1 MCMPF
6 FKGGLHMI
14 NMVVYGLGKIS
25 RRVCNGCLGAKNM
38 NLYGFV
44 SRDFNKATTYKEEY
58 YAKKAYASIKDVY
71 EDENVDV
78 IYLCTPNYLHYE
90 QIKEAL
96 ENKKSV
102 ICEKPMVLESFQLD
116 KLFELAKRNK
126 VFLMEAHKTAF
137 NPLLVKVK
145 EMIQEGAIGDI
156 YYIDA
161 EYSHNILNDDPNF
174 EQWVFGQSG
183 GASRDIGVYPA
194 CFSNYFAQSDIV
206 SHYIV
211 KSGYKD
217 LPCDFFFQSL
227 LEYENGIK
235 ASIKSSWLY
244 DKDHKGTG
252 YIYGTK
258 GYFKIPAY
266 WKEKEA
272 FLIQGDKATK
282 IMVDFYSDF
291 TSEIEHAAKCIES
304 NCIESNIMSLH
315 ASKEIL
321 KAIGQH

>member
-1 MCMPF
+1 MV
-6 FKGGLHMI
+6 
-14 NMVVYGLGKIS
+14 NMVIYGLGKIS
-25 RRVCNGCLGAKNM
+25 KRVCNGCLGAKNM

-44 SRDFNKATTYKEEY
+44 SRDIQKARSYQKEFNAQ
-58 YAKKAYASIKDVY
+58 KAYDSIDKVY
-71 EDENVDV
+71 EDDQVDV
-78 IYLCTPNYLHYE
+78 LYLCTPNYLHYE
-90 QIKEAL
+90 QIKDAL

-102 ICEKPMVLESFQLD
+102 ICEKPMVLKDSQLD
-116 KLFELAKRNK
+116 ELFELAKRNK

-137 NPLLVKVK
+137 NPLLVKIK

-174 EQWVFGQSG
+174 EQWVFGKSG

-194 CFSNYFAQSDIV
+194 CFSNYFAQSDII
-206 SHYIV
+206 SHYTL

-266 WKEKEA
+266 WKEK
-272 FLIQGDKATK
+272 
-282 IMVDFYSDF
+282 
-291 TSEIEHAAKCIES
+291 
-304 NCIESNIMSLH
+304 
-315 ASKEIL
+315 
-321 KAIGQH
+321 

>member
-1 MCMPF
+1 M
-6 FKGGLHMI
+6 
-14 NMVVYGLGKIS
+14 
-25 RRVCNGCLGAKNM
+25 
-38 NLYGFV
+38 
-44 SRDFNKATTYKEEY
+44 
-58 YAKKAYASIKDVY
+58 
-71 EDENVDV
+71 DV

-96 ENKKSV
+96 ENEKSV

-145 EMIQEGAIGDI
+145 KMIQEGAIGDI

-174 EQWVFGQSG
+174 EQWVFGQVEEQ
-183 GASRDIGVYPA
+183 AEILV
-194 CFSNYFAQSDIV
+194 CILHVFQNYFAQNDIV
-206 SHYIV
+206 SHYIM

-217 LPCDFFFQSL
+217 FPCDFFFQSL

-272 FLIQGDKATK
+272 FLIQGDKTTK
-282 IMVDFYSDF
+282 ITVDFYSDF
-291 TSEIEHAAKCIES
+291 TSEIEHAASVLNQIV
-304 NCIESNIMSLH
+304 
-315 ASKEIL
+315 L
-321 KAIGQH
+321 KAISCLCMLLRKF